1 MTATDV
7 VDIVEVGPRD
17 GYQGIKQFIPT
28 FTKIAL
34 LKRLIAAGLKRIEI
48 GSFVSA
54 IALPQLADN
63 PRFLLFATT
72 FLASF
77 RKCWFRTR
85 NMVAWQLIAAPDFS
99 RSCCLCLKATTV
111 ATSNGHP

>member
-54 IALPQLADN
+54 IALPQLADTPDRDSCFL
-63 PRFLLFATT
+63 PRRSWHRS
-72 FLASF
+72 ASAGSE
-77 RKCWFRTR
+77 REIWSLG
-85 NMVAWQLIAAPDFS
+85 N
-99 RSCCLCLKATTV
+99 
-111 ATSNGHP
+111 